1 MSEQSHGENLVPGNF
16 ELQQEFLAAEQRR
29 ISGELFESGA
39 ASRITGETER
49 AVGATVEL
57 GGLHQLE
64 KLFVPSL
71 SMARSQDENDDK
83 EEKVLSL
90 VAITD
95 GAAGQRSF
103 TYFRLG
109 MIDDTGTLFPYPG
122 IDATDAEA
130 VQQAANEL
138 VSAKEQAM
146 LPNLTF
152 DLLSIS
158 NPNTAIRATH

>member
-1 MSEQSHGENLVPGNF
+1 MSEHSRGENLVPGNF
-16 ELQQEFLAAEQRR
+16 ELQQDFLAAEQRR

-39 ASRITGETER
+39 ASRIVSDTKP

-57 GGLHQLE
+57 DGLHQLD

-71 SMARSQDENDDK
+71 TMARSQDKNDGK

-122 IDATDAEA
+122 IDAADAEA
-130 VQQAANEL
+130 VQQAATEL

-146 LPNLTF
+146 LPNLSF
-152 DLLSIS
+152 DLLTIN